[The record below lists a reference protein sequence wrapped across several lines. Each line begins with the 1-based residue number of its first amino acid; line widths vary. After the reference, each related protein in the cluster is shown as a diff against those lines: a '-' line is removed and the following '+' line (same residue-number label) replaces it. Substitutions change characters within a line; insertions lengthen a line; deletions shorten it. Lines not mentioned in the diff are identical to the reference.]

1 MSQARRYIFHASASA
16 LTGRLLRP
24 QDVIIDGGCASSL
37 TVAGGRSHAEATR
50 QAFGGFIAF
59 GSAVTDAQGA
69 FDDSSLAT
77 ELTFGRV
84 AEETLT
90 TSTTA
95 FVELKD
101 LVVGQKPTLK
111 VGLLL
116 GSLIS
121 RSPGLSGEPSIRLVE
136 GTAVGVFVDEFEL
149 RVTVDATPFQ
159 LYDTRAKLLA
169 MMDDEQF
176 LKEHGDSFLQT
187 PSESA
192 NGRVQMLSSCGT
204 IYANIVKRIEW
215 VDDSFQGATIDRN
228 SVTIPN
234 IGRVVFGEII
244 ISGHARRLTML
255 RLQLGSDVGGMV
267 AAADVISNGDV
278 TP

>member
-24 QDVIIDGGCASSL
+24 TDVIIDGGCASSL
-37 TVAGGRSHAEATR
+37 TVVGGRSHAEAKGQT
-50 QAFGGFIAF
+50 FGGFITF
-59 GSAVTDAQGA
+59 GSAVTDALGT
-69 FDDSSLAT
+69 FDDSNLAT

-84 AEETLT
+84 AEETLG

-95 FVELKD
+95 FAEVTD

-111 VGLLL
+111 VGLLR

-121 RSPGLSGEPSIRLVE
+121 RNPGLSGEPSIRLVE
-136 GTAVGVFVDEFEL
+136 ATAVGVFVDGFEL

-176 LKEHGDSFLQT
+176 LTQHGDLFLQT
-187 PSESA
+187 PSESLD
-192 NGRVQMLSSCGT
+192 GRPQMLASCGT
-204 IYANIVKRIEW
+204 IYASIVKEIQW
-215 VDDSFQGATIDRN
+215 ADDSFPGATIDRN
-228 SVTIPN
+228 SVTVPN
-234 IGRVVFGEII
+234 IGRIFFGEII